1 MASNDLRSSSSGSHL
16 AHAPSN
22 RGRVAIFIDGNNLFH
37 AARSA
42 GVEIDYAKLL
52 AYLRGEDPLLRAFFY
67 TGVDQQAERQ
77 QGFLLWMRRNGYRV
91 VQKELKTFPD
101 GTKKANLDVEIA
113 VDMLSLAD
121 KYDTAILV
129 SGDEDFT
136 YALNVIAYKGVR
148 VEVAGFRA
156 NTSPRL
162 IDVADRFHEL
172 DGIVTDISKSPSK
185 RDSQQTE
192 VLRPSGEWPLPS
204 ERPAVKLELGEVAVP
219 PAETGS
225 VEILDEQPSQ
235 PPVPGGTGELVGKP
249 SQPTETAPPE
259 AMPPETLPEVVEP
272 PPVTVDN
279 IVVGALQSGEHP
291 VVMADEAWAASELPT
306 EMIPSP
312 ALEPSAFTPS
322 TELPETDA
330 SESGTEGDMPGGG
343 VPGAGQSPEVGH
355 R

>member
-1 MASNDLRSSSSGSHL
+1 MSSTDPRGSSSGSHL
-16 AHAPSN
+16 VHAPSN
-22 RGRVAIFIDGNNLFH
+22 RGRIAIFIDGNNLFH

-52 AYLRGEDPLLRAFFY
+52 AHLRGDDPLLRAFFY

-172 DGIVTDISKSPSK
+172 DNIIADISKAPSK

-192 VLRPSGEWPLPS
+192 ALRVSGDWSPTDRPPVGETERAS
-204 ERPAVKLELGEVAVP
+204 EETGAPPGEGSDRP
-219 PAETGS
+219 PAS
-225 VEILDEQPSQ
+225 DEPEASAVAHPSDAA
-235 PPVPGGTGELVGKP
+235 EA
-249 SQPTETAPPE
+249 ETAAAPPPE
-259 AMPPETLPEVVEP
+259 PGVIGET
-272 PPVTVDN
+272 
-279 IVVGALQSGEHP
+279 LQSGDH
-291 VVMADEAWAASELPT
+291 
-306 EMIPSP
+306 P
-312 ALEPSAFTPS
+312 ALTCEEDWETHDSSAEDVSSSEATDALQISSVASDAGEASADAEQGVEDVEDAPSAAR
-322 TELPETDA
+322 DA
-330 SESGTEGDMPGGG
+330 FSEDDGGA
-343 VPGAGQSPEVGH
+343 PASAQPAGEHKGP
-355 R
+355 